1 MAKEPAKKKENKEK
15 KENKNFF
22 KEFRAELKR
31 VSWPTP
37 KQLVNNTAVVV
48 AIVVLVAVIVFVL
61 DVIFENLNSFGV
73 ERLKALVTSSSTET
87 EETEDA
93 TGDSELV
100 LDDGTVEEGDSQ
112 EEPEEGSEESESEAE
127 EVPEETETTTE
138 ETTEEAEGSVE
149 EN

>member
-112 EEPEEGSEESESEAE
+112 EEPEEGSEESEGEVEESE
-127 EVPEETETTTE
+127 ETTTE
-138 ETTEEAEGSVE
+138 ETTEEAESSVE